1 MQGCFYE
8 GGKLK
13 KMKHSKRYYLSLSY
27 DDKLKA
33 LKDSLRI
40 DFGYYLI
47 VSRYYLSVGVEDG
60 GLPTAT
66 IEEEFIKGM
75 KRNHYFKNNINE

>member
-1 MQGCFYE
+1 M
-8 GGKLK
+8 
-13 KMKHSKRYYLSLSY
+13 MIKHSKSYYLSLSY
-27 DDKLKA
+27 DDKIKA

-40 DFGYYLI
+40 DFSYYLL
-47 VSRYYLSVGVEDG
+47 VSKYYLSVGTEEG

-66 IEEEFIKGM
+66 IEREFIKGM

>member
-1 MQGCFYE
+1 MFGSFHE
-8 GGKLK
+8 GRKFK
-13 KMKHSKRYYLSLSY
+13 KMKHSKSYYLSLSY

-47 VSRYYLSVGVEDG
+47 VSRYYLSVGVEEG
-60 GLPTAT
+60 GLPTAI
-66 IEEEFIKGM
+66 IEKEFIKGM

>member
-1 MQGCFYE
+1 
-8 GGKLK
+8 
-13 KMKHSKRYYLSLSY
+13 MKHSKSHYLSLSY

-47 VSRYYLSVGVEDG
+47 VSRYLSSSEEDG
-60 GLPTAT
+60 GLPKLI
-66 IEEEFIKGM
+66 IEREFIKGM